1 MTTASLTRRLRALE
15 ATLAAGDII
24 VVVMGGVDP
33 GDPLRATAGQETWH
47 RLEDEP
53 WPVFRTRVRAAATG
67 ALVFG
72 GLPTLG

>member
-33 GDPLRATAGQETWH
+33 GDPVRATSGQKTWY

-53 WPVFRTRVRAAATG
+53 WLAFRTRVKAAATG

-72 GLPTLG
+72 GLPN